1 MSYFQKVIHEEEK
14 QRPPKTYGKLRTWC
28 FSKCIPPPPAHELLV
43 VNEKATRQ
51 LQEHTK
57 RVEQPARGTCE
68 LSGFGM
74 VLSPGRVPETPPPLP
89 GVPPPPSRPA
99 VTGGAGLTFV
109 SLTFWSL
116 REEGTSPSS
125 KSSGK
130 KTERERQMKAGPEP
144 GRKEQAWGA
153 RVVRGRRGR
162 ALGRQVSRAAPAATR
177 GKEKETRKG
186 SPGR

>member
-1 MSYFQKVIHEEEK
+1 MGAKAEARFDSKSLSTPKQADLFKRSVYWLLRISIPSGFLYPLSHVSYFQKVIHEEEK

-89 GVPPPPSRPA
+89 GVPPHH
-99 VTGGAGLTFV
+99 
-109 SLTFWSL
+109 
-116 REEGTSPSS
+116 
-125 KSSGK
+125 
-130 KTERERQMKAGPEP
+130 P
-144 GRKEQAWGA
+144 GRRSPAE
-153 RVVRGRRGR
+153 RG
-162 ALGRQVSRAAPAATR
+162 LPLF
-177 GKEKETRKG
+177 
-186 SPGR
+186 P

>member
-1 MSYFQKVIHEEEK
+1 MIHKEEK